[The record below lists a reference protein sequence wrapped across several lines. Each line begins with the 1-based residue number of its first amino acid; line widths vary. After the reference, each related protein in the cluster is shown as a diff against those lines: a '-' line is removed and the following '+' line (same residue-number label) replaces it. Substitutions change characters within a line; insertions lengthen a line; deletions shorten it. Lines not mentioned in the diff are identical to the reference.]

1 MNALA
6 RYIQHFD
13 TDEVAPPAD
22 LMIAP
27 REEAIPQLAAD
38 RGAVDKPAVEKAAV
52 DKLAEAQAEGRRA
65 GRAEAEQAFEERLA
79 VEREQFAQLL
89 VDERARWSAEESERL
104 AVAFAAA
111 AETLVATVAEAS
123 SRALVP
129 FVTSRARERAIT
141 DLVATLGGLLA
152 DRRHPVVTV
161 SGPRDL
167 VAELANRLGP
177 RGDGLTFEPS
187 DRPDVRVTADS
198 TIIETQLA
206 AWLDRLAGSQE

>member
-27 REEAIPQLAAD
+27 RVEVIPELP
-38 RGAVDKPAVEKAAV
+38 VDKVA
-52 DKLAEAQAEGRRA
+52 DAQAEGRRI
-65 GRAEAEQAFEERLA
+65 GRDEAERAFEARLA
-79 VEREQFAQLL
+79 VERESFAQLL

-104 AVAFAAA
+104 AQAFTAA
-111 AETLVATVAEAS
+111 AETLVATVSEAS

-129 FVTSRARERAIT
+129 FVTGRAREIAIA
-141 DLVATLGGLLA
+141 DLVATLRALLTNGK
-152 DRRHPVVTV
+152 HPVVTV
-161 SGPRDL
+161 SGARDL
-167 VAELANRLGP
+167 MAEIANRLGS
-177 RGDGLTFEPS
+177 RADGLTFEAT
-187 DRPDVRVTADS
+187 DGLDVRVTADS

>member
-13 TDEVAPPAD
+13 TNEVAPPAD
-22 LMIAP
+22 LVIAP
-27 REEAIPQLAAD
+27 RQEVIAEA
-38 RGAVDKPAVEKAAV
+38 AVERVPVEKV
-52 DKLAEAQAEGRRA
+52 SIDKVAEALAEGRRA

-79 VEREQFAQLL
+79 AEREAFAQLL
-89 VDERARWSAEESERL
+89 LDERARWTAEESERL
-104 AVAFAAA
+104 ALAFTAA
-111 AETLVATVAEAS
+111 AETLVATVSEAS

-129 FVTSRARERAIT
+129 FVTGRARERAVT

-152 DRRHPVVTV
+152 DGRHPVVTV

-167 VAELANRLGP
+167 VAEIANRLGP
-177 RGDGLTFEPS
+177 RADGLTIEAS

-206 AWLDRLAGSQE
+206 AWLDRLAGSQA